1 MSVNLYA
8 VTFDCGN
15 AGELAGFWSGVL
27 GRPVE
32 DGASAEMAAIAP
44 GGTGGPHWYFMQV
57 AEGKIAKN
65 RMHPDLTTADLGAE
79 IDRIVALGAKQAG
92 EFDEAGFRWVT
103 LQDPEGN
110 EFDVIAS
117 EG

>member
-1 MSVNLYA
+1 MSVNMYA

-15 AGELAGFWSGVL
+15 AAELAGFWSGVL
-27 GRPVE
+27 ERPVE

-44 GGTGGPHWYFMQV
+44 AGGGPHSYSMQV
-57 AEGKIAKN
+57 PEGKIAKN
-65 RMHPDLTTADLGAE
+65 RMHPDLTTADLSAE
-79 IDRIVALGAKQAG
+79 VDRIVVLGAKPAG
-92 EFDEAGFRWVT
+92 EFDEGGFRWVT

-110 EFDVIAS
+110 EFDVIAT